1 MAKIR
6 LSKYK
11 YSAYVFMDS
20 KWKFLF
26 DCSTEHMAKTYL
38 RWQFGKD
45 YLEHPEAYKVE
56 KELRSK
62 R

>member
-11 YSAYVFMDS
+11 YSAYVFVDS

-26 DCSTEHMAKTYL
+26 DCNTEHMAKTCL

-45 YLEHPEAYKVE
+45 YFQFLE
-56 KELRSK
+56 
-62 R
+62 